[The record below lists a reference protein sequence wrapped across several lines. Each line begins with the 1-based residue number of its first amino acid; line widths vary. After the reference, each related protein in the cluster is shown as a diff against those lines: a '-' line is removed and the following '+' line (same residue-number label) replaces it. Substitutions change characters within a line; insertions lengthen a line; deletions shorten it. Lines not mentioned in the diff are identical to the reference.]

1 MPEIV
6 VIIIRSVVA
15 FTVLL
20 VITRFMGQRQIS
32 QMTFFD
38 YVVGITIGS
47 IAGAVSADQ
56 NVKLIDGLAATLVW
70 GGFTLLIGM
79 IALKSYRFRKAVQGE
94 PTILIRKGKVLEQN
108 LRKLKMDASELM
120 ENLRENQVFHLADV
134 EFAVMETNGQLSV
147 LKKSDLEPVTRRDL
161 GIQAAAGSEPRIVIM
176 DGNVMKR
183 TLQSLGFTEQWLL
196 DKIREQGADRF
207 EDVFL
212 AQLDSAGNL
221 YVDLYRDK

>member
-1 MPEIV
+1 LPEIV

-161 GIQAAAGSEPRIVIM
+161 GIQTAVRSEPRIVIM